1 MERKTTSSS
10 RTNTGNACRLPTG
23 GTAARA
29 VRTQQGLT
37 DDLPGYARHLLHSD
51 DEHLVRSTTTRWDKL
66 VCTAAGPGR
75 AGVLG
80 PQRGDTDEAVVD
92 LERRRGRKSER
103 LHPGLK

>member
-37 DDLPGYARHLLHSD
+37 GDLPGYARHLLHSD
-51 DEHLVRSTTTRWDKL
+51 DEHLVRSTATRWDKL
-66 VCTAAGPGR
+66 VCTAADPDAQAFSVRSAGTPTRPSSIWSAGEEGNPSGCIPG
-75 AGVLG
+75 
-80 PQRGDTDEAVVD
+80 
-92 LERRRGRKSER
+92 
-103 LHPGLK
+103 